1 MNRSAACCSTIAPTK
16 RLNAGLRLWCDP
28 PVEPQATPAITSKHR
43 ALSIIVGQSSWVMPL
58 FFLFLAGC
66 LAAPKKHPWQV
77 SSERSPILLQAGEW
91 PQLSTNFYA
100 RVESNKLSEAVALL
114 QDVSSI
120 PIERERAVSFV
131 PKLPPPPEAN
141 LHAYLVRGVSYSPYP
156 AWTALRFD
164 AASGGLL
171 VRQATWDGEMMMP
184 VRWKAE
190 PNAFVV
196 FLPRAPTDV
205 YPSAWLG
212 GDLILRLQD
221 RSVVDSR

>member
-1 MNRSAACCSTIAPTK
+1 MESGDSLPKN
-16 RLNAGLRLWCDP
+16 
-28 PVEPQATPAITSKHR
+28 TPAISSK
-43 ALSIIVGQSSWVMPL
+43 ALSIIRGLSPSVIPL
-58 FFLFLAGC
+58 FAVLLAGC

-77 SSERSPILLQAGEW
+77 SSERSQALLEAGTW
-91 PQLSTNFYA
+91 PQLSTNVYA
-100 RVESNKLSEAVALL
+100 RVQSNQLSEAIALL
-114 QDVSSI
+114 QNVSSI
-120 PIERERAVSFV
+120 PIERERAVSLV
-131 PKLPPPPEAN
+131 SNLPPPSEAD

-164 AASGGLL
+164 PVSGGLL

-196 FLPRAPTDV
+196 FLPRAPTEV